1 MTNTP
6 EALDL
11 YALSETLLP
20 NAEAQTYLYNLYYDL
35 LDELRPASVLD
46 IGCGSGAFLEGIAQR
61 FEDTEAMG
69 IDLSCEMV
77 RRAQARG
84 VRAECIDVCE
94 LTQSFDAATAV
105 FDMVNYLPADALA
118 PFFACVEARLKPG
131 GYFMFDINTLF
142 GFEHV
147 AVGAYIAEDAT
158 RFLAVDSDFDDGIYR
173 ADFHLF
179 DRQGERYRRLS
190 DTITQ
195 YFHPIETIERA
206 TSMRLV
212 QRRDIALYD
221 LGEADKTVLVF
232 QKL

>member
-20 NAEAQTYLYNLYYDL
+20 NAEAQIYLYNLYYDL

-46 IGCGSGAFLEGIAQR
+46 IGCGSGAFLEGVAQR
-61 FEDTEAMG
+61 FEGTEAMG

-84 VRAECIDVCE
+84 VRAECIDVCD
-94 LTQSFDAATAV
+94 LTQSFDAVTAV

-118 PFFACVEARLKPG
+118 SFFACVEARLKRG

-158 RFLAVDSDFDDGIYR
+158 RFLAVDSDFEEGIYR

-179 DRQGERYRRLS
+179 DKQGKHYRRLS

-195 YFHPIETIERA
+195 YFHSVETIERA

-212 QRRDIALYD
+212 
-221 LGEADKTVLVF
+221 
-232 QKL
+232 